1 MEDINKDQK
10 EFWNGQKGNIWVS
23 LEQKI
28 DEMLDPLGDAAL
40 KVLAPKTNERVLDI
54 GCGTATT
61 TLKIAKSVGD
71 NGLVTGVDISKPILE
86 CARQKAKKKLKHNID
101 FILADGQNHKFE
113 FDSYD
118 AVFSRFGVMF
128 FGDAIAAF
136 SNLKKATKTGGRLT
150 FVCWADRLENEWME
164 VSTKVASQ
172 FLELPPKS
180 APKEPG
186 PFAFED
192 LEYLKKVLVKAGW
205 SKVEIKKYS
214 TRNSV
219 GRTVK
224 ESANFLSRMGPMSV
238 PFEGAEEAIKRK
250 VILSLEKSFS
260 NYLTDNGVKMNFSTW
275 IVTAQK
281 D

>member
-1 MEDINKDQK
+1 MGDINKDQK

-28 DEMLDPLGDAAL
+28 DMMLDPLGNAAL
-40 KVLAPKTNERVLDI
+40 KVLAPKINERVLDI

-61 TLKIAKSVGD
+61 TLKIAKLVGD
-71 NGLVTGVDISKPILE
+71 NGVVTGVDISKPMLE
-86 CARQKAKKKLKHNID
+86 CAKQKAKKKLKHNID
-101 FILADGQNHKFE
+101 FVLADCQNHEFE

-136 SNLKKATKTGGRLT
+136 SNLKKATKAGGRLT

-172 FLELPPKS
+172 ILELPPKS

-192 LEYLKKVLVKAGW
+192 LEYLKKILVKAGW

-219 GRTVK
+219 GKTVK

>member
-136 SNLKKATKTGGRLT
+136 SNLKKATKAGGRLT

-205 SKVEIKKYS
+205 SKVEIKK
-214 TRNSV
+214 R
-219 GRTVK
+219 
-224 ESANFLSRMGPMSV
+224 
-238 PFEGAEEAIKRK
+238 
-250 VILSLEKSFS
+250 
-260 NYLTDNGVKMNFSTW
+260 
-275 IVTAQK
+275 
-281 D
+281 